1 MFILS
6 QAKNEEH
13 THTLTLCPSLQ
24 HFLLYLA
31 PTFSCSSPF
40 HSTLTH
46 LEYIDLLLSPSSF
59 SLPLLIPPP
68 LLCLILHFFYHRP
81 SPFTTALTPSL
92 HPHQFR
98 LMSSRFSWMILPHTY
113 HTHKGLHTHTPH
125 TQRITCAHTRKIHG
139 PRTRIHT
146 PHEQTP
152 RRRKSNI

>member
-1 MFILS
+1 MR
-6 QAKNEEH
+6 NTH
-13 THTLTLCPSLQ
+13 THTHSMSLSPAFFTLSCPY
-24 HFLLYLA
+24 FLLLIPLSLHPYPSRIHRPPPLPFLFLTPLA
-31 PTFSCSSPF
+31 
-40 HSTLTH
+40 
-46 LEYIDLLLSPSSF
+46 YSPSS
-59 SLPLLIPPP
+59 SLPNSP
-68 LLCLILHFFYHRP
+68 FFYHRP

-125 TQRITCAHTRKIHG
+125 TQRITRAHTRKIHG